1 MAGLQPLAPPARD
14 VRTNWLLARSVMQV
28 LFSKHGELER
38 LNNLGASLCGAR
50 IPCSPTAL
58 DLHSGSHRRT

>member
-28 LFSKHGELER
+28 LFSKHGELKR
-38 LNNLGASLCGAR
+38 LDNLGASLCGAR